1 MTMNEEK
8 LLDYSPQNAFFVFDR
23 DHFENNISNI
33 RRSFSNVGVP
43 LDIGYSFKTNFT
55 PYICKTARRL
65 GCKAEVVSPFEYSLA
80 RRYGFSPDEI
90 IYNGVCKDVW
100 QAYACAELGGIV
112 NCDTVTEFSK
122 LAEIAKTKG
131 KKIKLGVR
139 VSFPAGN
146 GVNSRFGIPCESN
159 EFEELLALLSDS
171 SVTEHVELAGIHCH
185 ISKARQLHYWR
196 LRISKMLDIAKVL
209 HVTDYIDLGGD
220 MFSEMERDMS
230 KQFGGYCTMQEYASV
245 IAQELSHADKKYRI
259 ILEAGTPTIANAM
272 SLYSRVTS
280 IKRRP
285 NYPNDVVILNTSKFD
300 LGYASTVLNL
310 PITVYKTGGSARR
323 KLHTAIF
330 SGYTCIEDDKI
341 YRGYTGELG
350 VGDTVVFRNVG
361 AYSISQS
368 PAFILPQPEILA
380 VHGDSIEIIKRR
392 STPSDVLASYKTEGG
407 EA

>member
-1 MTMNEEK
+1 MNEER

-23 DHFENNISNI
+23 DCFENNISNI
-33 RRSFSNVGVP
+33 KRSFSNVGVP

-80 RRYGFSPDEI
+80 RRYGFTPDEI

-100 QAYACAELGGIV
+100 QAYTCAELGGIV

-196 LRISKMLDIAKVL
+196 LRTSKMLDIAKVL

>member
-1 MTMNEEK
+1 MNEER

-23 DHFENNISNI
+23 DCFENNISNI
-33 RRSFSNVGVP
+33 QRSFSNVGVP

-55 PYICKTARRL
+55 PYICKTARL
-65 GCKAEVVSPFEYSLA
+65 FGCKAEVVSPFEYSLA

-100 QAYACAELGGIV
+100 QAYSCAELGGIV
-112 NCDTVTEFSK
+112 NCDTVSEFSK
-122 LAEIAKTKG
+122 LAGIAKSKG

-139 VSFPAGN
+139 VTFPVGN
-146 GVNSRFGIPCESN
+146 GIKSRFGIPYESK
-159 EFEELLALLSDS
+159 EFEDLLALLSDE
-171 SVTEHVELAGIHCH
+171 SVKEYVELAGIHCH

-196 LRISKMLDIAKVL
+196 LRISKMVEIARKL
-209 HVTDYIDLGGD
+209 NVTDYIDLGGD
-220 MFSEMERDMS
+220 MFSDMERDMS
-230 KQFGGYCTMQEYASV
+230 KQFNGYCTMQEYASV
-245 IAQELSHADKKYRI
+245 IAQEIFRSANKCRI
-259 ILEAGTPTIANAM
+259 ILEAGTPTIANSM
-272 SLYSRVTS
+272 SMYSRVTA

-285 NYPNDVVILNTSKFD
+285 NYPHDIVILNTSKFD
-300 LGYASTVLNL
+300 LGYASSVLNL
-310 PITVYKTGGSARR
+310 PIAVYRTGKSPQ
-323 KLHTAIF
+323 KNLHDAVFT
-330 SGYTCIEDDKI
+330 GYTCIEDDKI
-341 YRGYTGELG
+341 YRSYTGELA

>member
-1 MTMNEEK
+1 MNEEQ
-8 LLDYSPQNAFFVFDR
+8 LLDYSPQNSFFVFDR
-23 DHFENNISNI
+23 DRFENNISNI
-33 RRSFSNVGVP
+33 HRSFRNVDVP

-55 PYICKTARRL
+55 PYICKTAKLL

-80 RRYGFSPDEI
+80 RRYGFTPDEI
-90 IYNGVCKDVW
+90 IYNGVCKDIW
-100 QAYACAELGGIV
+100 QAYSCAELGGIV

-139 VSFPAGN
+139 VSFPVGN

-171 SVTEHVELAGIHCH
+171 SVTDHVELAGIHCH

-196 LRISKMLDIAKVL
+196 LRISKMLDIAKAL

-245 IAQELSHADKKYRI
+245 IAHELSYADKKYRI

-310 PITVYKTGGSARR
+310 PITVYRTGSSARR

-341 YRGYTGELG
+341 YREYTGELG

-380 VHGDSIEIIKRR
+380 VHGSDIEIIKRR

>member
-1 MTMNEEK
+1 MNEEQ

-23 DHFENNISNI
+23 DRFENNISNI
-33 RRSFSNVGVP
+33 HRSFHNVDVP

-55 PYICKTARRL
+55 PYICKAAKLL

-80 RRYGFSPDEI
+80 RRYGFTPDEI

-100 QAYACAELGGIV
+100 QAYSCAELGGIV

-122 LAEIAKTKG
+122 LAEIAKTKER
-131 KKIKLGVR
+131 KIKLGVR
-139 VSFPAGN
+139 VSFPVGN
-146 GVNSRFGIPCESN
+146 GVNSRFGIPYESN

-171 SVTEHVELAGIHCH
+171 SVTDHVELAGIHCH
-185 ISKARQLHYWR
+185 ISKARQLHYWQR
-196 LRISKMLDIAKVL
+196 RIFKMLDIAKAL

-230 KQFGGYCTMQEYASV
+230 KQFGGYCTMQEYAYA
-245 IAQELSHADKKYRI
+245 IARELSYADKKYRI

-285 NYPNDVVILNTSKFD
+285 DYPNDVVILNTSKFD

-310 PITVYKTGGSARR
+310 PITVYKTGGSARK

-380 VHGDSIEIIKRR
+380 VHGSDIEIIKRR

-407 EA
+407 EV